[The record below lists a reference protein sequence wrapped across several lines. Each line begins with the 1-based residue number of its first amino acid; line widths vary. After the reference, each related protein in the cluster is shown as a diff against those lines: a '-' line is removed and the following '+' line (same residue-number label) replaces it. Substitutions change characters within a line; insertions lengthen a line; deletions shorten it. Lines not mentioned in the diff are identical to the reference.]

1 MIKVKVYNLEGKEV
15 GEENLNPNIFNIEI
29 KDSVVHQAIVAGIA
43 NKRVAIAHAKDRSEV
58 RGGGKKPWKQ
68 KGTGRARHGSTRSPI
83 WIGGGV
89 TFGPTKERNFSK
101 KINKKVKRK
110 ALFMSLSDKVATSNL
125 VLVDDIKLEEIKTRK
140 MKEIINKLPLG
151 KKVMVIIPNSDK
163 KIIKSIR
170 NLKNAIAVRADNL
183 NIYNII
189 NSDSLLMPVKAVKK
203 IEEVYLKK

>member
-15 GEENLNPNIFNIEI
+15 GEENLNPNIFNIEV
-29 KDSVVHQAIVAGIA
+29 KDSVVHQAIVASMA

-58 RGGGKKPWKQ
+58 RGGGKKPWRQ

-125 VLVDDIKLEEIKTRK
+125 VLVDDIKLEKIKTRK
-140 MKEIINKLPLG
+140 MEEIINKLPLG
-151 KKVMVIIPNSDK
+151 KKVMVIISDSDG

-170 NLKNAIAVRADNL
+170 NLENAIVVRADNL

-189 NSDSLLMPVKAVKK
+189 NSNSLLMPVKAVKK